1 MDLLTDLLRQAGLK
15 RRLLDMREIGRRAV
29 RFPCDRSVGIHVVVR
44 GAVYLH
50 ARELPSALHLTAGD
64 IAIMARGCRHIVS
77 PQPQPESHGEP
88 LEAEAW
94 QGGGTG
100 DPPGPLLISG
110 AYEFWNAPIHP
121 FFNQLPAWFVLRNDA
136 FARFGPL
143 AQTLSLLEDELQ
155 RERLGSETIID
166 GLFDVVVTYALRE
179 VVAQNYGDRPGW
191 FMAVQDPQI
200 RQAVQLM
207 HQEAARDWSLEELA
221 KRCGMS
227 RTAFA
232 ARFRNTMGHPPLAYL
247 RTLRMQMAI
256 RLLSE
261 TSGTLEQVA
270 GEVGYRDA
278 FSFSKVFRR
287 TVGVAPRDFRMAM
300 ARSKGRDADRP
311 AGNVSAR

>member
-15 RRLLDMREIGRRAV
+15 RRLLDMRQIGRRAV
-29 RFPCDRSVGIHVVVR
+29 QFPCDRSVGIHVVVR

-50 ARELPSALHLTAGD
+50 ARELPAALHLTAGD
-64 IAIMARGCRHIVS
+64 IAVMARGCRHIVS
-77 PQPQPESHGEP
+77 PHAEPEPQGEP
-88 LEAEAW
+88 LAAEPW
-94 QGGGTG
+94 LGDGTS

-121 FFNQLPAWFVLRNDA
+121 FFNQFPAWFVLRSHA
-136 FARFGPL
+136 FSRFGPL

-179 VVAQNYGDRPGW
+179 VVAQHYGDSPGW
-191 FMAVQDPQI
+191 FMAVQDPHI
-200 RQAVQLM
+200 RQAVQSM
-207 HQEAARDWSLEELA
+207 HQEPARDWSVEALA
-221 KRCGMS
+221 KRSGMS

-232 ARFRNTMGHPPLAYL
+232 ERFRDTMGHPPLAYL

-261 TSGTLEQVA
+261 TTGTLEQVA
-270 GEVGYRDA
+270 GEVGYKDA

-287 TVGVAPRDFRMAM
+287 TVGVSPRDFRIVVAK
-300 ARSKGRDADRP
+300 SKQSDIDIQTGDM
-311 AGNVSAR
+311 SAR

>member
-15 RRLLDMREIGRRAV
+15 RRLLDMRQIGRRAV

-44 GAVYLH
+44 GAVYVH
-50 ARELPSALHLTAGD
+50 ARELPAALHLTAGD
-64 IAIMARGCRHIVS
+64 IAVMARGCRHIVS
-77 PQPQPESHGEP
+77 PLAGSEANGEP
-88 LEAEAW
+88 LVAEPW
-94 QGGGTG
+94 QEFGTD
-100 DPPGPLLISG
+100 DPSGPLLISG

-121 FFNQLPAWFVLRNDA
+121 FFNQFPAWFVLRNNT

-143 AQTLSLLEDELQ
+143 AQTLSLLEGELQ

-179 VVAQNYGDRPGW
+179 VVAQHHGDRPGW
-191 FMAVQDPQI
+191 FMAVQDPHI

-232 ARFRNTMGHPPLAYL
+232 ARFRETMGHPPLAYL
-247 RTLRMQMAI
+247 RTIRMQMAI

-261 TSGTLEQVA
+261 TSSTLEQVA
-270 GEVGYRDA
+270 GEVGYKDA

-287 TVGVAPRDFRMAM
+287 TVGIAPRDFRMAI
-300 ARSKGRDADRP
+300 ARSKGSNAHRTEE
-311 AGNVSAR
+311 VSAR